1 MEEAMLTATG
11 QESTTVMM
19 HPAVF
24 EKGAEPWFILHT
36 MSRQEKALA
45 QTMDAMNVPY
55 FLPLRRQVRYHG
67 RQRAD
72 VLTPLFPNYIFVR
85 GTPYQVFQ
93 ADRTKRVAN
102 VIQVFDQERLEAEV
116 RSVHLAIVHDG
127 ALDLHPYLR
136 KGIRVRVN
144 AGPLEGV
151 CGLIE
156 DRTRDNRLIL
166 QIDMLGQATSIEID
180 GALLEPLD

>member
-1 MEEAMLTATG
+1 MITAATPG

-19 HPAVF
+19 HPDVF
-24 EKGAEPWFILHT
+24 DGCTGPWFILHT

-45 QTMDAMNVPY
+45 QAMEAMDVPF

-85 GTPYQVFQ
+85 GTPYQVYQ

-102 VIQVFDQERLEAEV
+102 IIQVFDQQRLDSEV
-116 RSVHLAIVHDG
+116 RCVHLAISHTG
-127 ALDLHPYLR
+127 ELDIHPFLR
-136 KGIRVRVN
+136 KGVRVEVKS
-144 AGPLEGV
+144 GPLQGV
-151 CGLIE
+151 RGLIE
-156 DRTRDNRLIL
+156 DRTRDNRLVL
-166 QIDMLGQATSIEID
+166 QIEMLGQATSIEID
-180 GALLEPLD
+180 GSLLEPLD